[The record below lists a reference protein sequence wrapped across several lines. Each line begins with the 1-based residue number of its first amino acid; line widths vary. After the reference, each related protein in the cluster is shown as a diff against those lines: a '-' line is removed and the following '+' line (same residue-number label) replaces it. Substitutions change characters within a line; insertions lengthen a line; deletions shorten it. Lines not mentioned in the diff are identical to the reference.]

1 VTRPVVVVVG
11 LGPADADL
19 MTAGTRRVLDATPT
33 ERLFLRTRVHPAAN
47 TIDRAV
53 RSFDDIYEREESFE
67 HVYGAIVEA
76 LVNAAVASAPGDE
89 TVYAVPGSPVV
100 AEHTVELLLRDPRV
114 EVRVEP
120 ALSFLDLAW
129 ARLRIDPLAAG
140 VRLID
145 GHRFGE
151 DAAALTGAA
160 LVAQCHSRD
169 VLSDIKLAIDTAML
183 DEVPVVTV
191 LHHLGLPDERIV
203 AVAWNDLD
211 RLESTV
217 GIEADHLTSLYV
229 PAMVSSTGR
238 AIVRLEEQMRALR
251 ERCPWDAEQ
260 THQTLARYAIEEAQE
275 LAEAIDQLAQVDVAD
290 GDPDPDPEG
299 HDPVDHLEEELGDLL
314 FQVVFHSCLATEKGW
329 FTLADVATTLHAK
342 MERRHPHVFGDVVV
356 GGVEDVK
363 RNWETIKAAERAAR
377 QAR

>member
-1 VTRPVVVVVG
+1 
-11 LGPADADL
+11 LL
-19 MTAGTRRVLDATPT
+19 TAGTRRILDLIPAQ
-33 ERLFLRTRVHPAAN
+33 RLFLRTRVHPAAS

-53 RSFDDIYEREESFE
+53 RSFDDIYEREDSFE
-67 HVYGAIVEA
+67 KVYGAIVES
-76 LVNAAVASAPGDE
+76 LVDAARVASATSPDRESPGHE
-89 TVYAVPGSPVV
+89 IVYAVPGSPVV
-100 AEHTVELLLRDPRV
+100 AEHTVELLLQDARV

-120 ALSFLDLAW
+120 ALSFIDLAW
-129 ARLRIDPLAAG
+129 ARLRIDPLAVG

-145 GHRFGE
+145 GHRFAQ
-151 DAAALTGAA
+151 DAGALSGAA

-191 LHHLGLPDERIV
+191 LHHLGLPDEKIV
-203 AVAWNDLD
+203 AVAWHDLD
-211 RLESTV
+211 RLEATV
-217 GIEADHLTSLYV
+217 GVDADHLTSLYV
-229 PAMVSSTGR
+229 PSLVSSTGR

-275 LAEAIDQLAQVDVAD
+275 LAEAIEELGRLDTD
-290 GDPDPDPEG
+290 GPEYDPDPDA

-314 FQVVFHSCLATEKGW
+314 FQVVFHSCLATEQGW
-329 FTLADVATTLHAK
+329 FTLADVATSLYAK

-356 GGVEDVK
+356 NGVEDVK

-377 QAR
+377 HAP

>member
-1 VTRPVVVVVG
+1 
-11 LGPADADL
+11 
-19 MTAGTRRVLDATPT
+19 M
-33 ERLFLRTRVHPAAN
+33 HPAAS
-47 TIDRAV
+47 TIDMRV
-53 RSFDDIYEREESFE
+53 RSFDDVYEREDSFE
-67 HVYGAIVEA
+67 RVYDSIVELLVSAA
-76 LVNAAVASAPGDE
+76 LVASASSPDRE
-89 TVYAVPGSPVV
+89 IVFAVPGSPVV

-114 EVRVEP
+114 EVRVEA

-129 ARLRIDPLAAG
+129 ARLRVDPLAVG

-145 GHRFGE
+145 GRRFAQ

-191 LHHLGLPDERIV
+191 LHHLGLPDEKIV
-203 AVAWNDLD
+203 TVAWHELD

-217 GIEADHLTSLYV
+217 GVEADHLTSLYV
-229 PAMVSSTGR
+229 PALVSSTGR

-251 ERCPWDAEQ
+251 GRCPWDAEQ

-275 LAEAIDQLAQVDVAD
+275 LAEAIEQLDHLDHASQT
-290 GDPDPDPEG
+290 EG

-314 FQVVFHSCLATEKGW
+314 FQVVFHSCLASEQGW
-329 FTLADVATTLHAK
+329 FTLADVASTLHAK

-356 GGVEDVK
+356 GGIEDVR
-363 RNWETIKAAERAAR
+363 RNWETIKAAERAER
-377 QAR
+377 QAH